1 MLIRLFFLLTFILPV
16 LSFAQDADKC
26 LESINEIV
34 KDNPVHK
41 EKFKEFLKLQAGL
54 TMHKMAYSL
63 FRKDISKTQFT
74 LEGEILKI
82 LETMEHK

>member
-1 MLIRLFFLLTFILPV
+1 MLMLPS
-16 LSFAQDADKC
+16 LGPAQDAEKC
-26 LESINEIV
+26 LESIKEIV

-63 FRKDISKTQFT
+63 FRKDISKTGFFPR
-74 LEGEILKI
+74 LV
-82 LETMEHK
+82 